1 MNCDIIKNMPLTTDK
16 GPTIENLLGN
26 QFLPDDLKSQSIS
39 KTLDFSKPKI
49 KSGLEDILEGDIKM
63 PFGSEILLLQH
74 EAIKAGPEVYA
85 AFIKR
90 HLNRGVN
97 RDWEHKN
104 ISFD

>member
-16 GPTIENLLGN
+16 GPTIDTLLSK
-26 QFLPDDLKSQSIS
+26 QFLPEKKELVIAPGF
-39 KTLDFSKPKI
+39 DFSKPKI

-74 EAIKAGPEVYA
+74 EAIKAGPDAYA
-85 AFIKR
+85 SFIKR

-97 RDWEHKN
+97 RDWEHRH
-104 ISFD
+104 ITFD